1 MLNCPTAAVDIGAK
15 ADIYN
20 LIRGIAA
27 SGAGVIFTSTEVEE
41 FPRICNRVVV
51 FRDGVVVG
59 ELTGAGATEANI
71 MHWPSEAR
79 MSASAGLNSSDRKAG
94 FDLPAWLA
102 RYGTLASLAALLI
115 VFSLARSDVFP
126 TVDNLLNIMNQ
137 VSILGTMAFGLTV
150 CLVMGL
156 FDLSIAAMAT
166 LGGYV
171 ATFLLVQYPD
181 TISVPLAVLISLAVA
196 GAIGVFNG
204 LIVSYLGISAFIATL
219 ATGSIITGAMLG
231 ISNSKTIITGIPDE
245 FLVIGQGSVFGVSNP
260 ILIMLAIGVILW
272 LLLEHTQ
279 LGRHLYAIGG
289 SMEASR
295 LSGIAVKRYA
305 PIALAI
311 CGGCAGL
318 GGLIAASVL
327 GAGRPQGVGDTY
339 LLNAFAAVFIG
350 ASSLRPGKFHIIGT
364 FIGVMLI
371 GVINNGLSVMGVP
384 TYWQYIV
391 QGVLLIIALFS
402 AGLLTMRRR

>member
-1 MLNCPTAAVDIGAK
+1 
-15 ADIYN
+15 
-20 LIRGIAA
+20 
-27 SGAGVIFTSTEVEE
+27 
-41 FPRICNRVVV
+41 
-51 FRDGVVVG
+51 
-59 ELTGAGATEANI
+59 
-71 MHWPSEAR
+71 

-166 LGGYV
+166 FGGQV
-171 ATFLLVQYPD
+171 ATFRPVQYPH

-289 SMEASR
+289 SAEASR

-311 CGGCAGL
+311 CAGCAGL

-402 AGLLTMRRR
+402 AGLLTMRRH

>member
-1 MLNCPTAAVDIGAK
+1 
-15 ADIYN
+15 
-20 LIRGIAA
+20 
-27 SGAGVIFTSTEVEE
+27 
-41 FPRICNRVVV
+41 
-51 FRDGVVVG
+51 
-59 ELTGAGATEANI
+59 
-71 MHWPSEAR
+71 
-79 MSASAGLNSSDRKAG
+79 MSASVGLNSSDRKAR

-102 RYGTLASLAALLI
+102 RFGTLASLALLLI

-181 TISVPLAVLISLAVA
+181 TIGVPEAVLISLAVA
-196 GAIGVFNG
+196 AVIGVFNG

-245 FLVIGQGSVFGVSNP
+245 FLIIGQGALFGVSNP
-260 ILIMLAIGVILW
+260 IVIMLAIGVILW

-289 SMEASR
+289 SAEASR

-311 CGGCAGL
+311 CAVCAAL
-318 GGLIAASVL
+318 GGLMAASVL

-371 GVINNGLSVMGVP
+371 GIINNGLSVMGVP

>member
-1 MLNCPTAAVDIGAK
+1 
-15 ADIYN
+15 
-20 LIRGIAA
+20 
-27 SGAGVIFTSTEVEE
+27 
-41 FPRICNRVVV
+41 
-51 FRDGVVVG
+51 
-59 ELTGAGATEANI
+59 
-71 MHWPSEAR
+71 
-79 MSASAGLNSSDRKAG
+79 MSASVGLNSSDRKAG

-102 RYGTLASLAALLI
+102 RFGTLASLAALLI

-181 TISVPLAVLISLAVA
+181 TIGVPLAVLISLAVA
-196 GAIGVFNG
+196 GVIGVFNG

-219 ATGSIITGAMLG
+219 ATGSIITGAVLG

-245 FLVIGQGSVFGVSNP
+245 FLIIGQGALFGISNP
-260 ILIMLAIGVILW
+260 IVIMLAIGAILW

-289 SMEASR
+289 SAEASR
-295 LSGIAVKRYA
+295 LSGIAIKRYA

-311 CGGCAGL
+311 CAVCAAL
-318 GGLIAASVL
+318 GGLMAASVL

-350 ASSLRPGKFHIIGT
+350 ASSLRPGRFHIIGT

-371 GVINNGLSVMGVP
+371 GIINNGLSVMGVP

>member
-1 MLNCPTAAVDIGAK
+1 
-15 ADIYN
+15 
-20 LIRGIAA
+20 
-27 SGAGVIFTSTEVEE
+27 
-41 FPRICNRVVV
+41 
-51 FRDGVVVG
+51 
-59 ELTGAGATEANI
+59 
-71 MHWPSEAR
+71 

-196 GAIGVFNG
+196 GAIGIFNG

-289 SMEASR
+289 SAEASR

-311 CGGCAGL
+311 CAGCAGL

-402 AGLLTMRRR
+402 AGLLTMRRH

>member
-1 MLNCPTAAVDIGAK
+1 MSTTPESAN
-15 ADIYN
+15 
-20 LIRGIAA
+20 
-27 SGAGVIFTSTEVEE
+27 SGREE
-41 FPRICNRVVV
+41 LLHLR
-51 FRDGVVVG
+51 
-59 ELTGAGATEANI
+59 E
-71 MHWPSEAR
+71 HW
-79 MSASAGLNSSDRKAG
+79 L
-94 FDLPAWLA
+94 L
-102 RYGTLASLAALLI
+102 LLI
-115 VFSLARSDVFP
+115 LGIGLVLV
-126 TVDNLLNIMNQ
+126 
-137 VSILGTMAFGLTV
+137 GTMA
-150 CLVMGL
+150 
-156 FDLSIAAMAT
+156 
-166 LGGYV
+166 
-171 ATFLLVQYPD
+171 
-181 TISVPLAVLISLAVA
+181 
-196 GAIGVFNG
+196 
-204 LIVSYLGISAFIATL
+204 IVSAFIATL

-289 SMEASR
+289 SAEASR

-311 CGGCAGL
+311 CAGCAGL

-402 AGLLTMRRR
+402 AGLLTMRRH

>member
-1 MLNCPTAAVDIGAK
+1 MNASVSASQ
-15 ADIYN
+15 AD
-20 LIRGIAA
+20 RG
-27 SGAGVIFTSTEVEE
+27 
-41 FPRICNRVVV
+41 PRIDV
-51 FRDGVVVG
+51 
-59 ELTGAGATEANI
+59 A
-71 MHWPSEAR
+71 
-79 MSASAGLNSSDRKAG
+79 
-94 FDLPAWLA
+94 AWLA
-102 RYGTLASLAALLI
+102 RYGTLVSLAILLV
-115 VFSLARSDVFP
+115 VFAVARSDVFP
-126 TVDNLLNIMNQ
+126 TIDNLLNIMNQ
-137 VSILGTMAFGLTV
+137 ISILGTMAFGLTV

-171 ATFLLVQYPD
+171 ATFLLVTYPD
-181 TISVPLAVLISLAVA
+181 SIGVPAAVVISLATA
-196 GAIGVFNG
+196 ALIGVVNG

-245 FLVIGQGSVFGVSNP
+245 FMIIGQGTIFGVSNP
-260 ILIMLAIGVILW
+260 ILIMLAIGLILW

-289 SMEASR
+289 SAEASR

-311 CGGCAGL
+311 CALCAGL
-318 GGLIAASVL
+318 GGLMAASVL
-327 GAGRPQGVGDTY
+327 GAGRLQGVGDTY

-350 ASSLRPGKFHIIGT
+350 ASSLRPGKFHIVGT
-364 FIGVMLI
+364 LIGVMLI
-371 GVINNGLSVMGVP
+371 GVINNGLSILGVP

-391 QGVLLIIALFS
+391 QGVLLIVALFS

>member
-1 MLNCPTAAVDIGAK
+1 
-15 ADIYN
+15 
-20 LIRGIAA
+20 
-27 SGAGVIFTSTEVEE
+27 
-41 FPRICNRVVV
+41 
-51 FRDGVVVG
+51 
-59 ELTGAGATEANI
+59 
-71 MHWPSEAR
+71 
-79 MSASAGLNSSDRKAG
+79 MSASVGLNSSDRKAR

-102 RYGTLASLAALLI
+102 RFGTLASLALLLI

-181 TISVPLAVLISLAVA
+181 TIGVPEAVLISLAVA
-196 GAIGVFNG
+196 AVIGVFNG

-245 FLVIGQGSVFGVSNP
+245 FLIIGQGALFGISNP
-260 ILIMLAIGVILW
+260 IVIMLAIGVILW

-289 SMEASR
+289 SAEASR

-311 CGGCAGL
+311 CAVCAAL
-318 GGLIAASVL
+318 GGLMAASVL

-350 ASSLRPGKFHIIGT
+350 ASSLRPGKFHIVGT

-371 GVINNGLSVMGVP
+371 GIINNGLSVMGVP

>member
-1 MLNCPTAAVDIGAK
+1 MNVSLSVDRAGPKPRADVAAWFARFGTI
-15 ADIYN
+15 
-20 LIRGIAA
+20 LSLGI
-27 SGAGVIFTSTEVEE
+27 
-41 FPRICNRVVV
+41 
-51 FRDGVVVG
+51 
-59 ELTGAGATEANI
+59 
-71 MHWPSEAR
+71 
-79 MSASAGLNSSDRKAG
+79 
-94 FDLPAWLA
+94 
-102 RYGTLASLAALLI
+102 LLI
-115 VFSLARSDVFP
+115 AFSAARADVFP

-137 VSILGTMAFGLTV
+137 ISILGTMAFGLTV

-171 ATFLLVQYPD
+171 ATFLLVRYPD
-181 TISVPLAVLISLAVA
+181 SISVPVAVLISLATA
-196 GAIGVFNG
+196 AIIGVVNG

-231 ISNSKTIITGIPDE
+231 ISNSKTIITGIPEE
-245 FLVIGQGSVFGVSNP
+245 FMVIGQGAIFGVSNP
-260 ILIMLAIGVILW
+260 VLIMLGIGIILW

-289 SMEASR
+289 SAEASR

-311 CGGCAGL
+311 CAACAGL
-318 GGLIAASVL
+318 GGLMAASVL

-350 ASSLRPGKFHIIGT
+350 ASSLRPGKFHIVGT
-364 FIGVMLI
+364 LIGVLLI
-371 GVINNGLSVMGVP
+371 GVINNGLSIMGVP

-391 QGVLLIIALFS
+391 QGVLLVIALFS
-402 AGLLTMRRR
+402 AGILAMRRR

>member
-1 MLNCPTAAVDIGAK
+1 MI
-15 ADIYN
+15 
-20 LIRGIAA
+20 
-27 SGAGVIFTSTEVEE
+27 
-41 FPRICNRVVV
+41 
-51 FRDGVVVG
+51 
-59 ELTGAGATEANI
+59 
-71 MHWPSEAR
+71 
-79 MSASAGLNSSDRKAG
+79 ASAGLNSSDRKAG

-181 TISVPLAVLISLAVA
+181 TISVPVAVLISLAVA

-289 SMEASR
+289 SAEASR

-311 CGGCAGL
+311 CAGCAGL

-402 AGLLTMRRR
+402 AGLLTMRRH

>member
-1 MLNCPTAAVDIGAK
+1 
-15 ADIYN
+15 
-20 LIRGIAA
+20 
-27 SGAGVIFTSTEVEE
+27 
-41 FPRICNRVVV
+41 
-51 FRDGVVVG
+51 
-59 ELTGAGATEANI
+59 
-71 MHWPSEAR
+71 
-79 MSASAGLNSSDRKAG
+79 MSASAGLNSSDRKAR

-102 RYGTLASLAALLI
+102 RFGTLASLALLLI
-115 VFSLARSDVFP
+115 VFSLARPDVFP

-181 TISVPLAVLISLAVA
+181 TIGVPEAVLISLAVA
-196 GAIGVFNG
+196 AVIGVFNG

-245 FLVIGQGSVFGVSNP
+245 FLIIGQGALFGVSNP
-260 ILIMLAIGVILW
+260 IVIMLAIGVILW

-289 SMEASR
+289 SAEASR

-311 CGGCAGL
+311 CAVCAAL
-318 GGLIAASVL
+318 GGLMAASVL

-350 ASSLRPGKFHIIGT
+350 ASSLRPGKFHIVGT

-371 GVINNGLSVMGVP
+371 GIINNGLSVMGVP

-391 QGVLLIIALFS
+391 QGLLLIIALFS